1 MEIGLLCVK
10 LDRAE
15 RPTTQ
20 QIIEMLAWGGAEC
33 SNKREVI
40 KDTKKVSVFDYY
52 FLSFEM

>member
-1 MEIGLLCVK
+1 MK

-52 FLSFEM
+52 FLNFEM